1 MKERRSNRVRDGP
14 LQGVIKMKKW
24 IVMLAMLSLLTAC
37 AQAPEPESAELTE
50 LSMLHHCSV
59 PAAKSKGTAP

>member
-24 IVMLAMLSLLTAC
+24 IVMLAML
-37 AQAPEPESAELTE
+37 PY
-50 LSMLHHCSV
+50 
-59 PAAKSKGTAP
+59 

>member
-24 IVMLAMLSLLTAC
+24 IVMLAMLSLSLI
-37 AQAPEPESAELTE
+37 
-50 LSMLHHCSV
+50 HI
-59 PAAKSKGTAP
+59 